1 MIKVFTSIVTLYS
14 SAVYSPAATN
24 QPSYINL
31 HVSASLMLLFVNRVL
46 FVKIECSLSL
56 SSYVHMPLKLV
67 SSVYTTLAMT
77 YQFFWRVE
85 IRSLQCRPQHKPW
98 NYNTNKNN
106 M

>member
-67 SSVYTTLAMT
+67 KFRLHYTSNDLPIFLESGNTFFAMSSTT
-77 YQFFWRVE
+77 
-85 IRSLQCRPQHKPW
+85 
-98 NYNTNKNN
+98 
-106 M
+106 